1 MDEFDFVQNEAV
13 SDIEAVP
20 EKFRG
25 LYAEDQENGGYR
37 IADHAKPLAQAY
49 TGLYKNFK
57 DAKNNKKKANDESAT
72 RRKQLQ
78 EIEQLASELEVDTDQ
93 LDGEQNTLGTA
104 LKAKIDEL
112 RSQAKNGKDV
122 QHNIDKVRQDAEKRI
137 NEVQQTK
144 DGELKTMQAA
154 LQQHMVSDAATRA
167 ITQAKGSPDLL
178 LPHIERHCKV
188 VQNGERNDGT
198 PKYEVAVLDA
208 DGDIRT
214 NGKGDNMSVEDL
226 VEEMRQSDKYGRAF
240 DSETPSGTG
249 ATPGRQGPN
258 PGQRRQDRENMTSTD
273 KIAAG
278 LKGGKYGSGRPRA

>member
-1 MDEFDFVQNEAV
+1 MDEFDFIQNETV
-13 SDIEAVP
+13 TDIEKVP

-25 LYAEDQENGGYR
+25 LYAEDQENGGFFLP
-37 IADHAKPLAQAY
+37 DSVKPLAHSY
-49 TGLYKNFK
+49 TGLSKNFK
-57 DAKNNKKKANDESAT
+57 DAKNNKKKANDESAS

-78 EIEQLASELEVDTDQ
+78 EIETLASELEVDLEQ
-93 LDGEQNTLGTA
+93 IDGENTTLGTA

-137 NEVQQTK
+137 NEVTQNK
-144 DGELKTMQAA
+144 DKELSTMQAA

-167 ITQAKGSPDLL
+167 ITAKKGSPELL

-214 NGKGDNMSVEDL
+214 NGRGDNMSVEDL

-240 DSETPSGTG
+240 DSETPGGTG

-258 PGQRRQDRENMTSTD
+258 PGQRRQDRENMSSTD

>member
-13 SDIEAVP
+13 SDIETVP

-25 LYAEDQENGGYR
+25 LYAEDQENGGYKL
-37 IADHAKPLAQAY
+37 ADHAKPLAQAY
-49 TGLYKNFK
+49 TGLHKNFK
-57 DAKNNKKKANDESAT
+57 DAKNNKKKANDESAA

-78 EIEQLASELEVDTDQ
+78 EVEQLASELEVDLEQ
-93 LDGEQNTLGTA
+93 IDGEQNTLGTA

-137 NEVQQTK
+137 GEVTQAK
-144 DGELKTMQAA
+144 DKELQTMQTA

-167 ITQAKGSPDLL
+167 ITAAKGSAELL

-188 VQNGERNDGT
+188 VQNGERADGT
-198 PKYEVAVLDA
+198 PKYEVAVLDQ

-214 NGKGDNMSVEDL
+214 NGRGDNMTVEDL
-226 VEEMRQSDKYGRAF
+226 VEEMKQSEKFGRAF

-249 ATPGRQGPN
+249 AAPGRQGPN
-258 PGQRRQDRENMTSTD
+258 PGARQQNRDNMSSTD